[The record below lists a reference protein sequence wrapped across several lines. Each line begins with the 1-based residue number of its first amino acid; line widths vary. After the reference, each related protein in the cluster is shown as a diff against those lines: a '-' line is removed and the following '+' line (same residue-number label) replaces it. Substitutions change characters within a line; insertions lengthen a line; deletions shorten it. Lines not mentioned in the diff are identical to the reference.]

1 MEKIGIW
8 VGAWR
13 RIRVSIVIW
22 ALLNS
27 QDMMIGRG
35 GGRHEMGDLR
45 REKMGCESGRKRS
58 ESDGFDVSSIDN
70 AIQTGCD

>member
-1 MEKIGIW
+1 MG
-8 VGAWR
+8 
-13 RIRVSIVIW
+13 IVIW
-22 ALLNS
+22 VLLNS
-27 QDMMIGRG
+27 YRMMIRRG

-70 AIQTGCD
+70 AIQIGCDC